1 MNLSGCTNRSAQT
14 GLLAAVA
21 CATALAAIGCSK
33 MGGDKSDK
41 NKPQSGSGSNTA
53 AAGASTKVETGP
65 ILIGHYASMT
75 GSEAT
80 FGQSTD
86 NGVRLALDERNAK
99 GGIKG
104 RKVVIKTLD
113 TASKA
118 SEDKTVVTRLINE
131 DHVVALLGEVASK
144 ISLEGGKVAQQFS
157 IPMISPS
164 STNAKVTQ
172 LGNMIS
178 RVCFIDGFQ
187 GYVMAK
193 FAKGDLKFDKVAILY
208 DQAAPYS
215 KGLSEDFTSAY
226 TELGGVIATKQEY
239 SAGDVDVAAQLGNI
253 KKSGAQAVYLPGY
266 YTDVGNI
273 VRQARK
279 QGVTVPFLGGD
290 GWDSSKLTEIG
301 GDAIEGSYYS
311 NHYSFEEQRPEV
323 QEFVSKYK
331 AKFGEVPDGLAAL
344 GYDAARVLFD
354 AMDRSPS
361 LGGNDL
367 AATIAATKDFPGVT
381 GTITL
386 DGNRDAVKKAVVL
399 QIKGG
404 KPAYVTSVSPKGMA
418 DAPAPMVPG
427 SAAGSS
433 ASSATGAV
441 GDKDVKEAQPTPAA
455 APAAAMPVSA
465 PKPLMQGASGGGT
478 APAHGPAATEE
489 SKSQGKKAK
498 RPAGEASDPD
508 DGGE

>member
-1 MNLSGCTNRSAQT
+1 MNFSGWTNRSVQT
-14 GLLAAVA
+14 GMLAAVA
-21 CATALAAIGCSK
+21 CATALASVGCNK
-33 MGGDKSDK
+33 MGGDK
-41 NKPQSGSGSNTA
+41 NKSQGGSGSSTTA
-53 AAGASTKVETGP
+53 VGSNAKVETGP

-99 GGIKG
+99 GGVKG
-104 RKVVIKTLD
+104 RKIEIKTLD

-118 SEDKTVVTRLINE
+118 SEGKTVVTRLINE

-144 ISLEGGKVAQQFS
+144 ISLEGGKVAQQFT

-172 LGNMIS
+172 LGNMVS

-193 FAKGDLKFDKVAILY
+193 FAKDDLKFDKVAILY

-226 TELGGVIATKQEY
+226 TEMGGAIATKQEY

-418 DAPAPMVPG
+418 DVPAPTVPG
-427 SAAGSS
+427 SAAGS
-433 ASSATGAV
+433 ATPPPAAEPAV
-441 GDKDVKEAQPTPAA
+441 ITPAA
-455 APAAAMPVSA
+455 AAPVNA
-465 PKPLMQGASGGGT
+465 PKPLMQGKGAGGT
-478 APAHGPAATEE
+478 AVGSPVGGAVPTEE
-489 SKSQGKKAK
+489 SKSPAKKAK

>member
-1 MNLSGCTNRSAQT
+1 
-14 GLLAAVA
+14 
-21 CATALAAIGCSK
+21 
-33 MGGDKSDK
+33 MGGDK
-41 NKPQSGSGSNTA
+41 NKSQGGSGSNAA
-53 AAGASTKVETGP
+53 AAGASTNVATGP

-75 GSEAT
+75 GAEAT

-86 NGVRLALDERNAK
+86 NGVRLALEERNAK
-99 GGIKG
+99 GGVKG
-104 RKVVIKTLD
+104 RKVEIKTLD

-118 SEDKTVVTRLINE
+118 SEGKTVVTRLINE

-164 STNAKVTQ
+164 STNAKVTE

-215 KGLSEDFTSAY
+215 KGLAEDFTSAY
-226 TELGGVIATKQEY
+226 TGMGGAIATKQEY

-301 GDAIEGSYYS
+301 GEAIEGSYYS

-354 AMDRSPS
+354 AMERSPS

-386 DGNRDAVKKAVVL
+386 DAKRDAVKKAVVL

-404 KPAYVTSVSPKGMA
+404 KPAYVTSVSPQGMA
-418 DAPAPMVPG
+418 DNKAPVVPPVG
-427 SAAGSS
+427 ADAEVRPGADSNAKPTPATEP
-433 ASSATGAV
+433 ATGA
-441 GDKDVKEAQPTPAA
+441 AA
-455 APAAAMPVSA
+455 APAAIPAAVVPALPPTS
-465 PKPLMQGASGGGT
+465 PKALTEGKGT
-478 APAHGPAATEE
+478 AAAAPVLGGAASEPP
-489 SKSQGKKAK
+489 KSPGKRNK

>member
-1 MNLSGCTNRSAQT
+1 MNFSGWTNRSVQT

-21 CATALAAIGCSK
+21 CATALASVGCNK
-33 MGGDKSDK
+33 MGGDNNKS
-41 NKPQSGSGSNTA
+41 QGGAGSNA
-53 AAGASTKVETGP
+53 ATASTKTNVETGP
-65 ILIGHYASMT
+65 ILIGHYASIN
-75 GSEAT
+75 GPEAT
-80 FGQSTD
+80 FGRSTD
-86 NGVRLALDERNAK
+86 NGVRLALEERNAK

-104 RKVVIKTLD
+104 RKVEIITYD

-118 SEDKTVVTRLINE
+118 SEGKTVVTRLINE
-131 DHVVALLGEVASK
+131 NHVVALLGEVASK

-164 STNAKVTQ
+164 STNAKVTE

-178 RVCFIDGFQ
+178 RVCFIDSFQ

-193 FAKGDLKFDKVAILY
+193 FAKGDLKLDKVAILY

-215 KGLSEDFTSAY
+215 KGLAEDFTSAY
-226 TELGGVIATKQEY
+226 IELGGAIATKQEY

-290 GWDSSKLTEIG
+290 GWDSAKLTEIG
-301 GDAIEGSYYS
+301 GEAIEGSYYS

-331 AKFGEVPDGLAAL
+331 AKFKEVPDGLAAL

-367 AATIAATKDFPGVT
+367 AATIAATKNFPGVT

-386 DGNRDAVKKAVVL
+386 DANRNAVKKAVVL

-404 KPAYVTSVSPKGMA
+404 KPVYVTSVSPRGMA
-418 DAPAPMVPG
+418 DATPPTPLDAG
-427 SAAGSS
+427 SAANT
-433 ASSATGAV
+433 TG
-441 GDKDVKEAQPTPAA
+441 GNGGKLTPP
-455 APAAAMPVSA
+455 APAANAVVPAAVAPMPAPA
-465 PKPLMQGASGGGT
+465 PKALIESKGGSVTGAPVRG
-478 APAHGPAATEE
+478 AAATEE
-489 SKSQGKKAK
+489 SKSPAKKAK

>member
-1 MNLSGCTNRSAQT
+1 MSCN
-14 GLLAAVA
+14 
-21 CATALAAIGCSK
+21 K
-33 MGGDKSDK
+33 MGGDK
-41 NKPQSGSGSNTA
+41 NKSQNGSNA
-53 AAGASTKVETGP
+53 VGSNAPAKAETGP

-75 GSEAT
+75 GPEAT

-86 NGVRLALDERNAK
+86 NGVRLALEERNAK

-104 RKVVIKTLD
+104 RKVEIKTLD

-118 SEDKTVVTRLINE
+118 SEGKTVVTRLINE

-144 ISLEGGKVAQQFS
+144 ISLEGGKVAQQFGV
-157 IPMISPS
+157 PMISPS
-164 STNAKVTQ
+164 STNAKVTE

-215 KGLSEDFTSAY
+215 KGLAEDFTAAY
-226 TELGGVIATKQEY
+226 TEMGGAIATKQEY
-239 SAGDVDVAAQLGNI
+239 TAGDVDVAAQLGNI
-253 KKSGAQAVYLPGY
+253 KTSGAQAVYLPGY

-311 NHYSFEEQRPEV
+311 NHYSFEEQRSEV
-323 QEFVSKYK
+323 QDFVAKYK
-331 AKFGEVPDGLAAL
+331 AKFGQVPDGLAAL
-344 GYDAARVLFD
+344 GYDAARVMFD
-354 AMDRSPS
+354 AMERAPS
-361 LGGNDL
+361 LSGNDL

-381 GTITL
+381 GKITL
-386 DGNRDAVKKAVVL
+386 DAKRDAIKQAVVL
-399 QIKGG
+399 QIKAG
-404 KPAYVTSVSPKGMA
+404 KPAYVTSVAPKGM
-418 DAPAPMVPG
+418 DVVMPATGSG
-427 SAAGSS
+427 SAAATPAPGAGS
-433 ASSATGAV
+433 AEPPTGGAAPAA
-441 GDKDVKEAQPTPAA
+441 EPTPAA
-455 APAAAMPVSA
+455 ATPV
-465 PKPLMQGASGGGT
+465 MRGASQDKT
-478 APAHGPAATEE
+478 EPAK
-489 SKSQGKKAK
+489 KSAGKGDKA
-498 RPAGEASDPD
+498 DPD